1 MRKDAP
7 ADSIGQGH
15 LLRGIELGLI
25 NSRTSLPAF
34 LVEDIVSGPA
44 EAAEYQMIATVSMA
58 GSRNQ
63 IIQEIEE
70 VCFERLV
77 VLLFLGRI
85 MNPHGE
91 KHRFDPYRS
100 PGYV

>member
-7 ADSIGQGH
+7 AESIGQAH
-15 LLRGIELGLI
+15 LLRGIALSFDI
-25 NSRTSLPAF
+25 SRTSLPAF
-34 LVEDIVSGPA
+34 LVQDIVSGPA
-44 EAAEYQMIATVSMA
+44 EAPEYQMIATVSMA
-58 GSRNQ
+58 SSRNQ

-70 VCFERLV
+70 VCIERLV

-91 KHRFDPYRS
+91 KYRFDPYRS